1 MPVEHEERRG
11 EERIQV
17 NNKIANL
24 TPYPIFLSAHCSFSK
39 FVLDCFEGQI
49 ISAVVV
55 VVFVAIFL
63 LREWVLQ
70 NQDAEDG
77 MDAPAR
83 PGEGLVVGPVDVDG
97 LVDRLLAEGIQ
108 NPDIREALVRL
119 QVDNNNN
126 HNENGPRLDLP
137 FDQPQRQNPAQPRR
151 HPQDFWRND
160 GFDFDRNDN
169 DRRLHSL
176 NENPPLPLRGTF
188 PPAGESSSA
197 RPGYVYDPLNQ
208 TYHP

>member
-1 MPVEHEERRG
+1 MTNP
-11 EERIQV
+11 
-17 NNKIANL
+17 
-24 TPYPIFLSAHCSFSK
+24 FLLAYCSFSK

-77 MDAPAR
+77 MDAPVR
-83 PGEGLVVGPVDVDG
+83 PAEPPHFNQADVDG

-108 NPDIREALVRL
+108 NPEIREALVRL
-119 QVDNNNN
+119 QADNNHNHN
-126 HNENGPRLDLP
+126 HNENGPRLDPRL
-137 FDQPQRQNPAQPRR
+137 DPQRQNPAQPRR

-160 GFDFDRNDN
+160 GVDFNDN
-169 DRRLHSL
+169 NDPRPHSL
-176 NENPPLPLRGTF
+176 NENPLPPPPPLRATF
-188 PPAGESSSA
+188 PSAGEPSFA